1 MAIIKMYTGFAL
13 PAIGME
19 LWKLFEPLDL
29 CFCNMYISTNY
40 GFVWLTDKED
50 GEKKKKRE
58 DAEIQTQNSQ
68 IKGEKN
74 FYSMLLN

>member
-29 CFCNMYISTNY
+29 CFCNMYIFTNY

-50 GEKKKKRE
+50 GEKKKKEKTPKYRH
-58 DAEIQTQNSQ
+58 EIR
-68 IKGEKN
+68 KLKEKKT
-74 FYSMLLN
+74 FIQCY